1 MAEHF
6 APSEHRRN
14 LMAKAISEF
23 KRLVA
28 IILYLWVIFGLY
40 VLNETVILTKQH
52 IDFSAHGFA
61 IINAFVL
68 AKVLLVAEDLG
79 FGARFKDRP
88 LVYPI
93 LYKALA
99 FSILFIVFHICE
111 SVLGG
116 LWHGK
121 SAVESIPQIGGGT
134 LKGIFCVIG
143 IIFVSLIPF
152 FAFREVGRI
161 IGEDELW
168 GLIFKRRTTEFT
180 LHSVPPQ

>member
-1 MAEHF
+1 MAGSL
-6 APSEHRRN
+6 APAERRHT
-14 LMAKAISEF
+14 LIAKAIDEF

-28 IILYLWVIFGLY
+28 IVLYLWVIFGLY
-40 VLNETVILTKQH
+40 VLDETLILTKQH

-61 IINAFVL
+61 IINAFIL

-99 FSILFIVFHICE
+99 FSVLFIVFHIGE
-111 SVLGG
+111 SLLIGV
-116 LWHGK
+116 WHGK
-121 SAVESIPQIGGGT
+121 SAIESIPQIGGGT
-134 LKGIFCVIG
+134 LKGFLCVIG
-143 IIFVSLIPF
+143 IMFVSLIPF
-152 FAFREVGRI
+152 FAFREIGRV

-168 GLIFKRRTTEFT
+168 TLIFKRGPKDFT
-180 LHSVPPQ
+180 LQANAPS